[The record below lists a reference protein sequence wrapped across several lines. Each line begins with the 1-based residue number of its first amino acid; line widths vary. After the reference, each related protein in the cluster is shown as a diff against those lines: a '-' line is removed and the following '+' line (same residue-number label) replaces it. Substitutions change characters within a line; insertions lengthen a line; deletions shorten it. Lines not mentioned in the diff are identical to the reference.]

1 MRKYTLPVVLL
12 ILSVIIP
19 WTVNMFTTIG
29 VNGTINKPHWISWT
43 ASALLILAAII
54 TAVMIHKHNK

>member
-1 MRKYTLPVVLL
+1 
-12 ILSVIIP
+12 
-19 WTVNMFTTIG
+19 MFTTIG